1 MMYTA
6 FPQRGGLVERCHAAA
21 ENTHSAL
28 GLFMKDI
35 NRTLAPRLSQKHTK
49 KVIILKK
56 KNQMKPCVSQITG
69 FEEP

>member
-49 KVIILKK
+49 RSYNSEKK
-56 KNQMKPCVSQITG
+56 TPDETMCFTNYWL
-69 FEEP
+69 